1 MDVVG
6 PGLGP
11 MGPPDLLPELSLGCP
26 GDPEL
31 SLGRPGDPERGLGHP
46 GSLLSRL
53 QQECLS
59 GDSEV
64 QSRLLKTR
72 TGRPLTRQPA
82 TAIRVSL
89 ASALPFSEPRLNPNR
104 PLTGARPRSA
114 YMAGAR
120 ASAAQRHHPAHLQA
134 TA

>member
-11 MGPPDLLPELSLGCP
+11 MGPPDLLPELSLGHP
-26 GDPEL
+26 GH
-31 SLGRPGDPERGLGHP
+31 PERGLGHP
-46 GSLLSRL
+46 GSLLSRP
-53 QQECLS
+53 QQERLS
-59 GDSEV
+59 GDAKV
-64 QSRLLKTR
+64 QSQLKTS
-72 TGRPLTRQPA
+72 TGRPLTSQLA
-82 TAIRVSL
+82 TAIHVSL
-89 ASALPFSEPRLNPNR
+89 ASALPFSEPRLSPNW
-104 PLTGARPRSA
+104 PLAGARPRSA